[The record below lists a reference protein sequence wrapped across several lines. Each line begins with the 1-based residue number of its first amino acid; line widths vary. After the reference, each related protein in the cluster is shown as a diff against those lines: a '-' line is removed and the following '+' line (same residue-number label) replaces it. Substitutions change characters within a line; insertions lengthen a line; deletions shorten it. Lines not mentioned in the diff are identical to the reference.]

1 MGLIITAGL
10 YLWKNRY
17 DRESAEFDRRE
28 ELMFGEDY
36 RSRAW
41 DKNIIEEQLNELE
54 NGNVNLR
61 ESEGKSE

>member
-1 MGLIITAGL
+1 
-10 YLWKNRY
+10 
-17 DRESAEFDRRE
+17 
-28 ELMFGEDY
+28 MFGKDY

-41 DKNIIEEQLNELE
+41 DKNIIEEQLNALE